1 MTAAALAN
9 YPLERMVQELA
20 ALDAEDRAAAAAEKE
35 AKEHRKAVADRLAD
49 HRERIRDFLIEN
61 GVMQDTTPLARLSIT
76 KTPPKLKVDDPD
88 AIPEEFF
95 ELEPSRNDAKIKARI
110 ASGISVLGA
119 RLEQSETLKVEWKK

>member
-1 MTAAALAN
+1 MAGEAALAN
-9 YPLERMVQELA
+9 YPLESMVQELA

-35 AKEHRKAVADRLAD
+35 AKEQRKAVADRLSD

-88 AIPEEFF
+88 AIPEVFF
-95 ELEPSRNDAKIKARI
+95 ELEP
-110 ASGISVLGA
+110 
-119 RLEQSETLKVEWKK
+119 